1 MTQPLVILRAF
12 FSCRDRKWALA
23 ACVLLAQVPARAQ
36 APPPTSS
43 QYRSRATDSL
53 RAVLRRGRAELADTQ
68 RTLTYFSLGQEYFLN
83 DSPEALRVARTG
95 LAHARRIGFLRGEY
109 MLLSDLS
116 RFAGDLDDFAQAER
130 WAQELQRRTDQAPPR
145 LHRFRAVALQTMAA
159 LANRQND
166 GPRSRALM
174 QQALTL
180 LLALPQPAP
189 HLELISLYGL
199 SFDYAS
205 LVDSHPYPA
214 PDTLVRRALAY
225 IREFTALAR
234 SQQRPDLLTQAYLAR
249 GVVAAGS
256 PPGTAAADSAAYFFN
271 QSIALSRRLGLVF
284 YEAQAHLEQAQ
295 IALQNRRYAPA
306 AAHARTALAQYG
318 SIGENRGKYK
328 TLYVLAEALAAQGQG
343 LTAYRYAA
351 TAHHLQDSLDQV
363 RQAATVRTAQIR
375 YDTERKET
383 QIRHLTLRQQVQQA
397 EATRQRQRL
406 WGLSVGLALAAAVL
420 AAVAFLTLRLRRS
433 RTQLTRQNA
442 QLAESRATQDQLYAL
457 IAHDLRSPVVAFAGL
472 ADLLNF
478 YVHTNNTDRLAGLG
492 GRIRQAAQHLSEL
505 LDNLL
510 NWAVSQRGELAPPPR
525 PVRAAELLAD
535 TTALYEAAAM
545 AAGVHLSCTAAPDLL
560 VQADPDMTRTILRNL
575 VGNALKAS
583 PANGAV
589 SLSAECVAGQVRLL
603 VRDNGGGLSPAL
615 LAQLNQPGD
624 APLRVAETGHR
635 GAGLGLRLSRR
646 FAEAQGGSLVLQN
659 APQGGAQATLCL
671 PLAS

>member
-1 MTQPLVILRAF
+1 MTQRPAILRGF
-12 FSCRDRKWALA
+12 FSCQGRAWRLALA
-23 ACVLLAQVPARAQ
+23 VLGLLATAPARAQ
-36 APPPTSS
+36 DPPTSS
-43 QYRSRATDSL
+43 PYRNRAIDSL
-53 RAVLRRGRAELADTQ
+53 RAVLRRSRAEPADTQ
-68 RTLTYFSLGQEYFLN
+68 RVLTLINLEQQYYEN
-83 DSPEALRVARTG
+83 DDAEALRLGQQA
-95 LAHARRIGFLRGEY
+95 LALARRRGFARGEL
-109 MLLSDLS
+109 MALSALS
-116 RFAGDLDDFAQAER
+116 RAASNAQQLPQAER
-130 WAQELQRRTDQAPPR
+130 WAQELQRRAAAAPPHLRRFRVEALQILANVAVQQRNNLLALGYLRQALALLPPLPAASEQAMLTYYGLSVGYTNRVLDVDHPADSLVR
-145 LHRFRAVALQTMAA
+145 LARRYSYRFAGLARVLGRRDMQASAYIHLGMIANLGNRRDSTDFYLGRAVAI
-159 LANRQND
+159 
-166 GPRSRALM
+166 SRALGSR
-174 QQALTL
+174 QQEAYVRRVWAETE
-180 LLALPQPAP
+180 QN
-189 HLELISLYGL
+189 HGR
-199 SFDYAS
+199 YAS
-205 LVDSHPYPA
+205 AADQA
-214 PDTLVRRALAY
+214 RQG
-225 IREFTALAR
+225 IALAR
-234 SQQRPDLLTQAYLAR
+234 AVHNAESEYVSYDALADAL
-249 GVVAAGS
+249 AALGQ
-256 PPGTAAADSAAYFFN
+256 GTAAYRAAKRGRQLHDSVAQVNN
-271 QSIALSRRLGLVF
+271 QAGL
-284 YEAQAHLEQAQ
+284 QS
-295 IALQNRRYAPA
+295 LQ
-306 AAHARTALAQYG
+306 
-318 SIGENRGKYK
+318 
-328 TLYVLAEALAAQGQG
+328 V
-343 LTAYRYAA
+343 
-351 TAHHLQDSLDQV
+351 
-363 RQAATVRTAQIR
+363 R
-375 YDTERKET
+375 YDTEQKQHR
-383 QIRHLTLRQQVQQA
+383 IRQLTLRQQAQQA
-397 EATRQRQRL
+397 AAARQRQRL
-406 WGLSVGLALAAAVL
+406 WGLSAGLALLSATLAVVVTL
-420 AAVAFLTLRLRRS
+420 SLRLRRS
-433 RTQLTRQNA
+433 RTQLALQNT
-442 QLAESRATQDQLYAL
+442 QLAEARATQDQLYAL

-510 NWAVSQRGELAPPPR
+510 NWAVSQRGELAPHPR

>member
-1 MTQPLVILRAF
+1 
-12 FSCRDRKWALA
+12 
-23 ACVLLAQVPARAQ
+23 
-36 APPPTSS
+36 
-43 QYRSRATDSL
+43 
-53 RAVLRRGRAELADTQ
+53 
-68 RTLTYFSLGQEYFLN
+68 
-83 DSPEALRVARTG
+83 
-95 LAHARRIGFLRGEY
+95 
-109 MLLSDLS
+109 
-116 RFAGDLDDFAQAER
+116 
-130 WAQELQRRTDQAPPR
+130 
-145 LHRFRAVALQTMAA
+145 MAA

-180 LLALPQPAP
+180 LRALPQPAP

-225 IREFTALAR
+225 TREFTALAR

-256 PPGTAAADSAAYFFN
+256 SPGTAAADSAAYFFN

-306 AAHARTALAQYG
+306 VAYARTALAQYG

-406 WGLSVGLALAAAVL
+406 WGLSVGLALAAAAL

-472 ADLLNF
+472 GDLLSF
-478 YVHTNNTDRLAGLG
+478 YVRNNDTARLASLG
-492 GRIRQAAQHLSEL
+492 GHIQQATQHLSQL

-510 NWAVSQRGELAPPPR
+510 NWALSQRGELTPR
-525 PVRAAELLAD
+525 LGPVPAAELLRD
-535 TTALYEAAAM
+535 TAALYEATAA
-545 AAGVHLSCTAAPDLL
+545 AAGVQLRCTAPADLL
-560 VQADPDMTRTILRNL
+560 LHADPDMARTVLRNL
-575 VGNALKAS
+575 VDNALKVS
-583 PANGAV
+583 PANGLI
-589 SLSAECVAGQVRLL
+589 SLSAERASAGMARVR
-603 VRDNGGGLSPAL
+603 VRDEGPGFSAVL
-615 LAQLNQPGD
+615 LAQLNMPGGS
-624 APLRVAETGHR
+624 PLRVAQAGRT
-635 GAGLGLRLSRR
+635 GAGLGLRLSQR
-646 FAEAQGGSLVLQN
+646 FAEAQGGTLALRNAAPGGAGRRRSGATAAPNSVSWGRKAANRSGITQRPYQACEQQQGEVVPEMVLQMLKQRWKHTKSN
-659 APQGGAQATLCL
+659 
-671 PLAS
+671 